1 MITHKDVI
9 KTLECV
15 FRSILSECVM
25 RYNTPENRSK
35 ITDRFNNRCQPFL
48 DGGLITKFKN
58 ICEEWNNPAH
68 LIDQGM
74 CSVYTDIEINN
85 LSYDVHSCICFCSGY
100 VDILSVCRNEE
111 ELTNLDRE
119 EKLEYILEEEKNN
132 ENK

>member
-1 MITHKDVI
+1 
-9 KTLECV
+9 
-15 FRSILSECVM
+15 
-25 RYNTPENRSK
+25 
-35 ITDRFNNRCQPFL
+35 
-48 DGGLITKFKN
+48 
-58 ICEEWNNPAH
+58 
-68 LIDQGM
+68 M